1 MDFENELISGVL
13 IKRYKRFFADIKL
26 ENKIVT
32 AHCPNPGSMFK
43 LLKKGNPVW
52 ITKSKNEKRKLKYT
66 LQIIQVGDAKFCINT
81 HITNK
86 IVHESLEK
94 KLIENLTEYNFI
106 KPEKKFG
113 SNTRFDF
120 LLTST
125 KNNKKAFVEVKSV
138 TLSRKKGYAEFPDA
152 VTSRGKKHLEN
163 LILANKQ
170 GYESY
175 IIYLIQI
182 ENCES
187 FGIASDID
195 PEYSKIFKNA
205 LKKNVKALCYDCK
218 FSNKGI
224 EINNKIKILLNDRR
238 NS

>member
-1 MDFENELISGVL
+1 MDFENELIPGVL

-26 ENKIVT
+26 ENKIIT

-43 LLKKGNPVW
+43 LLEKGNRVW
-52 ITKSKNEKRKLKYT
+52 ITESNNKNRKLKYT
-66 LQIIQVGDAKFCINT
+66 LQIIEVGNTKFCINT

-86 IVHESLEK
+86 IVHESLEE
-94 KLIENLTEYNFI
+94 KLVENLNEYNFI
-106 KPEKKFG
+106 RPEKKFG
-113 SNTRFDF
+113 TNTRFDF
-120 LLTST
+120 LLNDT
-125 KNNKKAFVEVKSV
+125 KNDKKAFLEVKSV
-138 TLSRKKGYAEFPDA
+138 TLSRKKGHAEFPDS

-175 IIYLIQI
+175 LMFLIQI
-182 ENCES
+182 ENCKS

-195 PEYSKIFKNA
+195 PEYSKIFKDA
-205 LKKNVKALCYDCK
+205 LKKNIKVLCYDCK

-224 EINNKIKILLNDRR
+224 RINNKIKILLNDR
-238 NS
+238 

>member
-1 MDFENELISGVL
+1 MDFENELIPGVL

-26 ENKIVT
+26 GNKIIT

-43 LLKKGNPVW
+43 LLEKGNRAW
-52 ITKSKNEKRKLKYT
+52 ITESNNQNRKLKYT
-66 LQIIQVGDAKFCINT
+66 LQIIEVDNTKFCINT

-94 KLIENLTEYNFI
+94 KLVENLNGYNFI
-106 KPEKKFG
+106 RPEKKFG
-113 SNTRFDF
+113 ANTRFDF
-120 LLTST
+120 LLNDT
-125 KNNKKAFVEVKSV
+125 KNDKKAFLEVKSV
-138 TLSRKKGYAEFPDA
+138 TLSRKKGHAEFPDS

-163 LILANKQ
+163 LMLANKQ

-175 IIYLIQI
+175 LMFLIQI
-182 ENCES
+182 ENCRS

-195 PEYSKIFKNA
+195 PEYSREFKDA
-205 LKKNVKALCYDCK
+205 LKKNIKVLCYDCK

-224 EINNKIKILLNDRR
+224 KINNKIKILLNDR
-238 NS
+238 